1 MYSIDNN
8 KKSNRKYTGVR
19 KTIAS
24 TNKIS
29 RNTIFASAAILLMG
43 AMLALSSEARNSNL
57 AFIAGSSISPLQQ
70 QQYLAFATNGASDL
84 QQSSNTATNDTFTT
98 TTITNTTLPTTAIP
112 ISDEPNHV
120 AIIGQEAPFYGP
132 GNITVKAGTTV
143 TFKNHDAID
152 HTATGTNDGT
162 NVSSPAPN
170 NTFDTGLLK
179 IGEEKQVTFD
189 KAGTFHYFCSIHPFM
204 RGTLTVTPA

>member
-29 RNTIFASAAILLMG
+29 RNAIFASAAILLMG
-43 AMLALSSEARNSNL
+43 AMLGLSSEARNSNL

-170 NTFDTGLLK
+170 NTFDTGLSK